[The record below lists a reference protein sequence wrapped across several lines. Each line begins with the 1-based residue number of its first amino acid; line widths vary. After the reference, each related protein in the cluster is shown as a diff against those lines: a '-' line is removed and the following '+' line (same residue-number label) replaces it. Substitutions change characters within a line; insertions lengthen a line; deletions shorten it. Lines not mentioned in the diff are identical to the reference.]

1 MEQSLNLKVLVVD
14 DNRINRL
21 LIEKVLKKWGVE
33 ADFVE
38 NGLLGVEKIENN
50 HNYDVVLMDIHM
62 PEMDGIEATRAI
74 RNMPDPYFKQLPII
88 ALTASMLNNERDK
101 IDEAGMDY
109 ILKPFESKK
118 LYEKLSTYQKEAVA
132 SAK

>member
-1 MEQSLNLKVLVVD
+1 MEQRLNLKVLVVD

-21 LIEKVLKKWGVE
+21 LIEKVLTKWGVF

-50 HNYDVVLMDIHM
+50 RDYDVVLMDIHM
-62 PEMDGIEATRAI
+62 PEMGGIEATRTI

-118 LYEKLSTYQKEAVA
+118 LYEKLSTYQKETAA
-132 SAK
+132 LAK